1 MVPEVKDGFIHALTG
16 PGLGT
21 ALSDGFLARPDLVIR
36 RSDAESI

>member
-1 MVPEVKDGFIHALTG
+1 MPEVKDGFIHALTE

-21 ALSDGFLARPDLVIR
+21 ALGPDFLARPDLLIR